1 MAAVPRRPLN
11 LFAALSPLLCVTVTA
26 LWVRSYWTSDRLD
39 YQGERK
45 LYSAVVHVGTL
56 QFVHVDRDSTRVP
69 VGFSH
74 HASQVQPGET
84 WSSTWNR
91 PSTVR
96 GRLGFGIV
104 RGGYYR
110 LVILPLWL
118 ASLASAA
125 LAIHCVR
132 LGHEL
137 RRRPK

>member
-1 MAAVPRRPLN
+1 MRASMRLRVPAFRNWSLVQSYLEYRLYHSDDHRSAGYQSRLGRMAAVPRRLLN
-11 LFAALSPLLCVTVTA
+11 LFTALSPLLCVTVTA

-56 QFVHVDRDSTRVP
+56 QLVHVDRDSTRVP

-96 GRLGFGIV
+96 
-104 RGGYYR
+104 
-110 LVILPLWL
+110 
-118 ASLASAA
+118 
-125 LAIHCVR
+125 
-132 LGHEL
+132 
-137 RRRPK
+137 